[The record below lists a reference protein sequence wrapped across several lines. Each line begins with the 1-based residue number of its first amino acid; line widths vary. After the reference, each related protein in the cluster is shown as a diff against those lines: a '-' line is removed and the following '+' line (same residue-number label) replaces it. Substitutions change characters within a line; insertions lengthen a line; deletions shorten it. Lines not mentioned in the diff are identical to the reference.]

1 MYLHIYISLKAIFLL
16 HIGFGVKRS
25 LFQHIKSEYISTLYS
40 SQALMH
46 KYILWQKKFR
56 IKILVEINKVT
67 QILEPTLHFQKCF
80 FSPSPRQTVQNSAD
94 GTQFMWKQFSV
105 QSFWH
110 IQICVL
116 CTFIE
121 PGIQIQNNFCAC
133 LRLLLLFFKWLRQ

>member
-80 FSPSPRQTVQNSAD
+80 FSPFTKANCAKPVQMAPSLC
-94 GTQFMWKQFSV
+94 GSSSV
-105 QSFWH
+105 CS
-110 IQICVL
+110 L
-116 CTFIE
+116 S
-121 PGIQIQNNFCAC
+121 GIFRFVSCAHSSSQVF
-133 LRLLLLFFKWLRQ
+133 RSRITSVHV